1 MKYWPLI
8 WSGIWRKPGR
18 TLLMLLQ
25 ILVAF
30 LLFGTLQGVKS
41 GVDQA
46 IAATQ
51 AQLYWVFPADAGT
64 TLPLGVE
71 QRIAAVPGVKHIY
84 PENGFGA
91 SYQRPNQQLGVL
103 ATDFDAGWAGNL
115 DVRASPD
122 AIAAL
127 THTRTGA
134 LVSRQLQDKYHWKVG
149 DQIPLLS
156 NMPQKN
162 GSTSWSFEDVGTF
175 RSPDNGALDTYIIVR
190 NDYFDEARESGHGTV
205 NQYIIEVTDA
215 ARGEQIAR
223 RIDALSAN
231 SPFPTRTESIR
242 AATQSNFRSLGDL
255 NFVVHSVV
263 GAALFALLIAT
274 AALTMQ
280 SVRERTTELAVLKT
294 MGFSDR
300 KISLVLLLESVT
312 LSLSAAGVGLVV
324 ASRMMLWVNR
334 YLGLRLTIPYAV
346 LAVGLVLA
354 LILALV
360 SATPPAWRAERLKIA
375 EALAGR

>member
-25 ILVAF
+25 ILIAF
-30 LLFGTLQGVKS
+30 LLFGLLQGVKS

-46 IAATQ
+46 VAATQ
-51 AQLYWVFPADAGT
+51 AQLYWVLPADAGT
-64 TLPLGVE
+64 TLPLGFE
-71 QRIAAVPGVKHIY
+71 QRIAAVPGVKHVY

-91 SYQRPNQQLGVL
+91 SYQRPSQRLAVL

-115 DVRASPD
+115 DVHASAE

-127 THTRTGA
+127 AHARTGA
-134 LVSRQLQDKYHWKVG
+134 LVSAQLEDTYHWKIG

-156 NMPQKN
+156 NTAQKD
-162 GSTSWSFEDVGTF
+162 GSKTWTFEDVGTF
-175 RSPDNGALDTYIIVR
+175 RSPDNGALDHYLIVR
-190 NDYFDEARESGHGTV
+190 NDYFDEARQSDRGTV

-215 ARGEQIAR
+215 AQGEQIAR
-223 RIDALSAN
+223 RIDALSTN
-231 SPFPTRTESIR
+231 SPFPTRTQSIR
-242 AATQSNFRSLGDL
+242 AVTQSNFQSLGDL
-255 NFVVHSVV
+255 NFIVHSIV

-300 KISLVLLLESVT
+300 AVFVLLLLESIT
-312 LSLSAAGVGLVV
+312 LAIGAALVGLLL
-324 ASRMMLWVNR
+324 ASRTMLLVNR
-334 YLGLRLTIPYAV
+334 FLGLRLTMPYAV
-346 LAVGLVLA
+346 VAVGLVLA
-354 LILALV
+354 LALALV
-360 SATPPAWRAERLKIA
+360 SASPPAWRAQRLRVA